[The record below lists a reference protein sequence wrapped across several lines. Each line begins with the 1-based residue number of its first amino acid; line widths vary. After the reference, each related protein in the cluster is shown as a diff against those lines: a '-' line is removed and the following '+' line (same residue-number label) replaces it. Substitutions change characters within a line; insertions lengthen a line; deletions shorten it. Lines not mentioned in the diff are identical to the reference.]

1 MMNCA
6 GVLKLQTHVLWHFW
20 STVRDCEKAK
30 NGQIA
35 PTEIIACNSYSMTIL
50 T

>member
-6 GVLKLQTHVLWHFW
+6 GVLKLQTHVLRHFW
-20 STVRDCEKAK
+20 STARGCEKAR

-35 PTEIIACNSYSMTIL
+35 LTEIIQIF
-50 T
+50 

>member
-20 STVRDCEKAK
+20 STVRGCEEAK
-30 NGQIA
+30 SGQIA
-35 PTEIIACNSYSMTIL
+35 PTEIIACNSNSIIL
-50 T
+50 EF